1 MTSTR
6 SDLKPTQVFG
16 WDSEPIDERPS
27 EFVQS
32 TGYSALSG
40 YYAMPEPS
48 GLAERR
54 RQRQRGTTQLLLI
67 CVLVLAAGTAAMF
80 GLVHLLRG

>member
-6 SDLKPTQVFG
+6 SDFKPSQVFG
-16 WDSEPIDERPS
+16 WDNEPIDERPS

-40 YYAMPEPS
+40 YHAMPEPN

-54 RQRQRGTTQLLLI
+54 RQRQRGTTTLLLI
-67 CVLVLAAGTAAMF
+67 CALVLAAGTAAMF
-80 GLVHLLRG
+80 GLVHLLDA